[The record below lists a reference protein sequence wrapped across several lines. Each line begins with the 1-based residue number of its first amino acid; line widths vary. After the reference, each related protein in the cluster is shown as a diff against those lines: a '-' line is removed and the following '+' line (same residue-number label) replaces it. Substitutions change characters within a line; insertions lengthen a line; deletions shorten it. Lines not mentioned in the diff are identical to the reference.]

1 MKKVILDTIQEQN
14 RRVAEDMAE
23 YIRNHPGALVCLAA
37 GDTPLGAYAELVKL
51 HKAGKVD
58 LNSIYY
64 VGLDEWVG
72 LGYETRGSCM
82 QLMYDTLYGAAG
94 IDEERCVVWNGKCED
109 PQAEI
114 RRITDFIH
122 SHGHIDFTL
131 LGIGMNGHIGFN
143 EPGTGLPEG
152 GILVDLDETTKSV
165 SKKYFDTPLPVRL
178 GVGVG
183 VGAGELKK
191 ADTIYLMANEARKAQ
206 IVARVVN
213 EPATPAVPAS
223 MLMDHANLT
232 FYLDKDAAA
241 LL

>member
-1 MKKVILDTIQEQN
+1 MKKVILDSIQEQN
-14 RRVAEDMAE
+14 RRVAGDMAE

-82 QLMYDTLYGAAG
+82 QVMYDTLYGPAG
-94 IDEERCVVWNGKCED
+94 IDEERRVVWNGRCED

-152 GILVDLDETTKSV
+152 AILVDLDETTKSV

-178 GVGVG
+178 GVG

-213 EPATPAVPAS
+213 EPATPDVPAS

>member
-1 MKKVILDTIQEQN
+1 MKKVILDSIQEQN
-14 RRVAEDMAE
+14 RRVAGDMAE

-37 GDTPLGAYAELVKL
+37 GDTPLGAYTELVKL

-82 QLMYDTLYGAAG
+82 QVMYDTLYGPAG
-94 IDEERCVVWNGKCED
+94 IDEERRVVWNGRCED
-109 PQAEI
+109 P
-114 RRITDFIH
+114 
-122 SHGHIDFTL
+122 
-131 LGIGMNGHIGFN
+131 HIGFN

-152 GILVDLDETTKSV
+152 AILVDLDETTKSV

-178 GVGVG
+178 GVG

-213 EPATPAVPAS
+213 EPATPDVPAS

>member
-1 MKKVILDTIQEQN
+1 
-14 RRVAEDMAE
+14 
-23 YIRNHPGALVCLAA
+23 
-37 GDTPLGAYAELVKL
+37 
-51 HKAGKVD
+51 
-58 LNSIYY
+58 
-64 VGLDEWVG
+64 
-72 LGYETRGSCM
+72 
-82 QLMYDTLYGAAG
+82 MYDTLYGAAG